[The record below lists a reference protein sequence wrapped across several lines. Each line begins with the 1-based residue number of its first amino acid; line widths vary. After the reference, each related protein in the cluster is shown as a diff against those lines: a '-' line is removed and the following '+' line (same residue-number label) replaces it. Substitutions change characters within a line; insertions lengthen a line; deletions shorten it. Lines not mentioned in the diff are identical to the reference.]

1 MSEPPLKTIVEAILF
16 ASDEP
21 VPVDRVAD
29 AAGDEVSV
37 DMVRQAVH
45 ELIEEYDA
53 AGRAFTVEEIA
64 GGLQLFTR
72 PEYNKF
78 LKKVLRARSEARFT
92 QAALETLAIIAYK
105 QPISRAEIE
114 DIRGVACGDMIRTL
128 LEKGLVRVAGRSE
141 RLGRALLYGTTKKFL
156 QVFGLAS
163 VKDLPE
169 SKQLVEP

>member
-1 MSEPPLKTIVEAILF
+1 MSEPRLKTIVEAILF

-37 DMVRQAVH
+37 DLVRQAVRQ
-45 ELIEEYDA
+45 LVEEYDA
-53 AGRAFTVEEIA
+53 GGRAFTIEEIA

-72 PEYNKF
+72 PEYNKY
-78 LKKVLRARSEARFT
+78 LKKLLRARNEARFT

-105 QPISRAEIE
+105 QPAARAEIE

-128 LEKGLVRVAGRSE
+128 MEKGLVRVAGRSE
-141 RLGRALLYGTTKKFL
+141 HLGRALLYGTTKKFL

>member
-1 MSEPPLKTIVEAILF
+1 MGEPPLKTIVEAILF

-37 DMVRQAVH
+37 DMVRDAVRQ
-45 ELIEEYDA
+45 LMEEYDGG
-53 AGRAFTVEEIA
+53 GRAFTIEEIA

-72 PEYNKF
+72 PEYNKY
-78 LKKVLRARSEARFT
+78 LKKLLRARNEARFT

-105 QPISRAEIE
+105 QPASRAEIE

-128 LEKGLVRVAGRSE
+128 MEKGLVRVAGRSE
-141 RLGRALLYGTTKKFL
+141 HLGRALLYGTTKKFL